1 MLPNPNSKVIA
12 LLTYASKLQTLFT
25 HLQAFNQHVEYL
37 KAHLG
42 FRKSEDCITI
52 ATLKLKLA
60 TYCLV
65 KTSTLSTSE
74 SKSPRDNVL
83 DYKI

>member
-12 LLTYASKLQTLFT
+12 LLTYASKLQTFFI
-25 HLQAFNQHVEYL
+25 HLQAFNGYVQYL

-42 FRKSEDCITI
+42 LTI
-52 ATLKLKLA
+52 ATLKLKVA

-74 SKSPRDNVL
+74 SKRPRNNVL